1 MSDVVYGIRE
11 EIYELQDDRRVS
23 YGIVV
28 YDNTDGENTYTVL
41 ESIGDI
47 TSDKNKLIRL
57 VEECNISE
65 LSPIH
70 LKEII
75 EDFMLE

>member
-11 EIYELQDDRRVS
+11 EIYELQDDHRVS

-47 TSDKNKLIRL
+47 TSDKDKLIRL

-70 LKEII
+70 LKDII
-75 EDFMLE
+75 EDFILE

>member
-11 EIYELQDDRRVS
+11 EIYELQGDRRVS

>member
-1 MSDVVYGIRE
+1 MSDIVYGIRE
-11 EIYELQDDRRVS
+11 EIYELQGDRRVS

-28 YDNTDGENTYTVL
+28 YDNTDGKNTYTVL

-47 TSDKNKLIRL
+47 TSDKDKLIRL

>member
-47 TSDKNKLIRL
+47 TSDKDKLIRL